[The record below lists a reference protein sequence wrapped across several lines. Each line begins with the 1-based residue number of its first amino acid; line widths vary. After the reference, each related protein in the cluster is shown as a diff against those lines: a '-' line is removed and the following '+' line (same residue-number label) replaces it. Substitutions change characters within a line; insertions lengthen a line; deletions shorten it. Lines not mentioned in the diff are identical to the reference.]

1 MAEISIFDIMILTRM
16 NNLCLNEGT
25 QYEMILCV
33 VHRLGFLFYCFIE
46 NTSNDTNYNSWMLRD
61 KTMDILGPNY
71 DKHND
76 HSSHLYITKVWILPN
91 VLNKDFIGPQSL

>member
-1 MAEISIFDIMILTRM
+1 
-16 NNLCLNEGT
+16 
-25 QYEMILCV
+25 
-33 VHRLGFLFYCFIE
+33 
-46 NTSNDTNYNSWMLRD
+46 MLRD

-91 VLNKDFIGPQSL
+91 VLNKDFKGPQSQQIREFFL